1 MTLSI
6 KEYDKVV
13 RKFVDDYVNNLTPH
27 QLREIVSEQSHIDF
41 ENIRQ
46 DTGIDSV
53 FEEMESWDS
62 ELFESISKEFDFDD
76 GNDGESYALT
86 FDEEIALRD
95 SALGVWEADNED
107 DLIEEITAAAGWC
120 IKSIDYDIQLK

>member
-13 RKFVDDYVNNLTPH
+13 RKFVDDYVNNLTPD
-27 QLREIVSEQSHIDF
+27 QLRSIVSEQSHIDF

-53 FEEMESWDS
+53 FEEMSSWDS
-62 ELFESISKEFDFDD
+62 ELFESISKEFD
-76 GNDGESYALT
+76 L
-86 FDEEIALRD
+86 
-95 SALGVWEADNED
+95 EAE
-107 DLIEEITAAAGWC
+107 
-120 IKSIDYDIQLK
+120 

>member
-13 RKFVDDYVNNLTPH
+13 RRFVDDYVDNLTPD
-27 QLREIVSEQSHIDF
+27 QMREIISEQSHIDF
-41 ENIRQ
+41 ENIRK

-62 ELFESISKEFDFDD
+62 ELFESISKEFD
-76 GNDGESYALT
+76 L
-86 FDEEIALRD
+86 EEA
-95 SALGVWEADNED
+95 E
-107 DLIEEITAAAGWC
+107 
-120 IKSIDYDIQLK
+120 

>member
-13 RKFVDDYVNNLTPH
+13 RKFVDDYVNNLTPD
-27 QLREIVSEQSHIDF
+27 QLRAIVSEQSHIDF

-46 DTGIDSV
+46 DTGQDSV

-62 ELFESISKEFDFDD
+62 ELFESISKEFDL
-76 GNDGESYALT
+76 EEQI
-86 FDEEIALRD
+86 DEL
-95 SALGVWEADNED
+95 
-107 DLIEEITAAAGWC
+107 
-120 IKSIDYDIQLK
+120 Y